1 MEGKEMTK
9 TMERNLE
16 NVVET
21 AIDKSVAT
29 VRNQIRKEGEAR
41 NTALAKILDR
51 WLKEQNAQFKDYMAA
66 IEANKVF

>member
-1 MEGKEMTK
+1 MTK

-16 NVVET
+16 NVVES

-51 WLKEQNAQFKDYMAA
+51 WLKEQNAQFKA
-66 IEANKVF
+66 

>member
-1 MEGKEMTK
+1 MTK

-51 WLKEQNAQFKDYMAA
+51 WLKEQNAQFKAQMAA